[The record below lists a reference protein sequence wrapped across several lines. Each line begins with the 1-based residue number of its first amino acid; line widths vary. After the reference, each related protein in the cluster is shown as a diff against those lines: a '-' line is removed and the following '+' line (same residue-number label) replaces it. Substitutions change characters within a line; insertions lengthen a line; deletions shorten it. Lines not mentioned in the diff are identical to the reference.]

1 MAATETADI
10 LYSIS
15 LSLGKVEID
24 RVRDLQR
31 GSERE
36 CVGECQHSKRKKK
49 NQNMSEWI
57 ITIPRHRGMEREKGW
72 EEGSMEEAGGRC
84 KVERNEG
91 SGEYQR
97 IPKVYNFK

>member
-1 MAATETADI
+1 MAATVTADI

-31 GSERE
+31 GSERVCGWVPTLKKE
-36 CVGECQHSKRKKK
+36 KKK

-57 ITIPRHRGMEREKGW
+57 ITIPRHRGMEWDKGG
-72 EEGSMEEAGGRC
+72 EEGRMEEAGG
-84 KVERNEG
+84 EM
-91 SGEYQR
+91 
-97 IPKVYNFK
+97 